1 MVTFQLVKHVTLE
14 ANEKRNGFRG
24 SVVVTHFSGEVTAT
38 TGQGS
43 DLYVMFIVNN
53 SVIKI
58 NVSSCFAEL
67 NNKKICVT
75 LIKTYLSINYFA

>member
-1 MVTFQLVKHVTLE
+1 MVTFQLVKHVTLK

-24 SVVVTHFSGEVTAT
+24 SVIVTHFSGEVT

-67 NNKKICVT
+67 NNKKICDDAN
-75 LIKTYLSINYFA
+75 KAFLSINYFA